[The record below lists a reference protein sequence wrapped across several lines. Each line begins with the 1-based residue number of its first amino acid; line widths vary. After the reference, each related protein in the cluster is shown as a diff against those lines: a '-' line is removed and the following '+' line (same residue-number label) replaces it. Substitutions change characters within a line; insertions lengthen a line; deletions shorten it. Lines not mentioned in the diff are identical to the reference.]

1 MQPENHFSTPL
12 TLSDYYKL
20 LDFIRKYSPDLGGT
34 EISETALDTLISC
47 LPSEYCREVI
57 KQSVD
62 RIGNDDVF
70 KVNVSKLEVATLAA
84 AAAVNREGLELSD
97 QLFLAVQSFEKN
109 KVEQLLQQGVS
120 PLAICNGSNTPLLA
134 GLRCMASD
142 VLRNRNS
149 ENTADIVNM
158 MLSKINE
165 TQMLNFLSRVK
176 SNPEEDQDFLT
187 PAIYLP
193 TEIITQLLDLGVP
206 GWVTPT
212 EINNEEDVTILL
224 YFQSLAELSFEQF
237 SSVLN
242 ILIKKGLNI
251 KQSMGLNKEEEEEEY
266 RTLLSLVVGHTTD
279 ACPQKVEKVKFL
291 IDQGADVNAKDSD
304 GDTPLHWAAADGHV
318 DVVKLLIDC
327 RADVNAKNSDGD
339 TPLHLAVENSR
350 NEIAYHLL
358 VNGAKTTIQNNQR
371 ETAYSLLAENNNR
384 LKEIEKFIFHTYL
397 YKNIPYLCATA
408 MMGSL
413 TVAILVSPVFFIPLV
428 VGMLNKL
435 TVAGLA
441 VMAAVMLNV
450 LYTECKSGTW
460 WERGTEYQPQPQL
473 APS

>member
-142 VLRNRNS
+142 VSRNRNS

-224 YFQSLAELSFEQF
+224 YFQSLAELSFNQF
-237 SSVLN
+237 SSVLE

-251 KQSMGLNKEEEEEEY
+251 KQSMGLEKNGEDEEY
-266 RTLLSLVVGHTTD
+266 RTLLSLVVGHPTD
-279 ACPQKVEKVKFL
+279 ACPQKVEFL
-291 IDQGADVNAKDSD
+291 INHG
-304 GDTPLHWAAADGHV
+304 
-318 DVVKLLIDC
+318 
-327 RADVNAKNSDGD
+327 ADVNAKNSDGD

-460 WERGTEYQPQPQL
+460 WERVTEYQPQPQL